1 MQASELP
8 GGERTTLVT
17 VSAPILNHI
26 EAGASIVQ
34 WETGLSKQWTIL
46 DKMGKVTS
54 PVKEELVKMVNRSSF
69 SLSAGLSREAVM
81 IELCGLGN

>member
-8 GGERTTLVT
+8 GVKRTSLVT
-17 VSAPILNHI
+17 VFAPILNHI
-26 EAGASIVQ
+26 GAGTSIVQ

-46 DKMGKVTS
+46 DEMGKVTY
-54 PVKEELVKMVNRSSF
+54 PVKEELVKILNRSSF

-81 IELCGLGN
+81 IELYGLGN